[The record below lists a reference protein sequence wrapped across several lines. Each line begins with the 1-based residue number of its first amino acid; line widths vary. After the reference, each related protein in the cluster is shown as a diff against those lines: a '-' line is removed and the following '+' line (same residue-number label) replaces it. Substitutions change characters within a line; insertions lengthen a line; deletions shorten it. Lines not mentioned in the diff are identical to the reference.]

1 MIVVVRGPEQMD
13 AVNAADNLFC
23 RFKMEGCP
31 YCTNTQ
37 ADWDGMCA
45 SAEPNLAP
53 GTVIAEIESKM
64 APLFRAK
71 TAAGADY
78 SVNQFPTYSFFKRG
92 VFKGEVKNARKKGE
106 LLTVLK
112 KRRFLKKRG
121 TRARKPFRKQ
131 TRKI

>member
-1 MIVVVRGPEQMD
+1 MIVFVEGPEQME

-23 RFKMEGCP
+23 RFRMEGCP

-37 ADWDGMCA
+37 ADWDDMCA
-45 SAEPNLAP
+45 DVESKLAP
-53 GTVIAEIESKM
+53 GTVIAEIESKL
-64 APLFRAK
+64 APLLNAK
-71 TAAGADY
+71 TAVGTNY
-78 SVNQFPTYSFFKRG
+78 SVNQFPTYSFFKKG

-121 TRARKPFRKQ
+121 TRMRKPFRK
-131 TRKI
+131 TRKF